1 MELGRW
7 DRAKISFELAV
18 TNIRYS
24 WEERYTLAYYYLGRS
39 KARLG
44 EASQSIELLE
54 AILKGD
60 SGLTVKRLELASL
73 YLWVGK
79 REAARAQYN
88 ILKDSNP
95 LLAEALLKLMKKQAK
110 PT

>member
-7 DRAKISFELAV
+7 DRAKMAFEFAV

-44 EASQSIELLE
+44 EARQSIELLE
-54 AILKGD
+54 ANLKGD
-60 SGLTVKRLELASL
+60 PGLTVKRLELGSL
-73 YLWVGK
+73 YLWDGK
-79 REAARAQYN
+79 REAARAQYK

-95 LLAEALLKLMKKQAK
+95 ALAVELIKLIMKHGK
-110 PT
+110 PA